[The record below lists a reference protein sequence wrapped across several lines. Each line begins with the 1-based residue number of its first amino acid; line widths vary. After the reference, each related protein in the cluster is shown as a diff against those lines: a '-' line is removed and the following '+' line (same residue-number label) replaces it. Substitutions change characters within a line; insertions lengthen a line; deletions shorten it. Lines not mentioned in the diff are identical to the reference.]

1 MGWVLLRNGG
11 KMDSLSTFSVFIFS
25 ALFLSAMV
33 KFIPLMKDWGDRSV
47 QIWQIIISL
56 ASFFGYI
63 LVRIY
68 LSKEMAQILFGL
80 GIFVLFFG
88 FILFQTWKYSNKQ
101 DEAPIKKNLGSMI
114 TPAVNF
120 LVVFSEV
127 FLLIYIASTAGI
139 L

>member
-1 MGWVLLRNGG
+1 
-11 KMDSLSTFSVFIFS
+11 
-25 ALFLSAMV
+25 
-33 KFIPLMKDWGDRSV
+33 
-47 QIWQIIISL
+47 
-56 ASFFGYI
+56 
-63 LVRIY
+63 
-68 LSKEMAQILFGL
+68 MAQILFGL